1 MKKYL
6 SPIAAW
12 ALSFGYAVGW
22 GSLVMPGTS
31 FLPGAGPLGTV
42 AGILL
47 GALCMV
53 VIGWNYHV
61 LVNRHQC
68 SGGAF
73 NYAQDAFGADYGFL
87 TAWFLI
93 LAYLAILWANATA
106 LVLVAR
112 HTLGDALQFG
122 FHYSVAGFDIYF
134 GEAYFGML
142 SVVAAGALCL
152 WRKRLAARVNLA
164 LAVVFLAGIV
174 VLFAI
179 AASRH
184 TGGMASLGPAFSPLS
199 GKSPAVQIVGI
210 LGMMPWAFV
219 GFEAISNSSEEFAFD
234 ARRTFTILLGAVIS
248 AALAYAM
255 LALLPVFARPD
266 DCATWADYIA
276 RFREMGG
283 PDALPTY
290 AATLRLVGGI
300 GKPVFF
306 AMMLAATFTGI
317 FGAIVASSRL
327 LHGLAVERI
336 LPEWF
341 GRVGKDGSPVNAIWG
356 VVGVSF
362 LVPFLGRTATGWP
375 VDVSSIGAAI
385 AYCTCS
391 AAALKFAAGRR
402 RGPARAAGIAG
413 IVLSV
418 VSCLILLVPNYFTGD
433 VLAAESYM
441 LLAIWSLAGFWLY
454 RQVFKH
460 SRDRFG
466 RSSVVWVG
474 VLVLVLF
481 SLLMWMR
488 QSTKEAIQD
497 TGGNIARFY
506 EERRRGFDGA
516 DLNESQTAQEE
527 RFMAGQMGHLGTEL
541 LEYDLVLLCL
551 LALTLVLVFS
561 IYKTQQ
567 FREKT
572 LAVAHAKAE
581 ESSKAKSGF
590 LSNMSHDIRTPM
602 NAIIG
607 YTELSKRK
615 GATEAD
621 LREYLRKIEASSHH
635 LLALVN
641 DALEMGRIESGKMEL
656 EPAPINLGD
665 VLDEVEDM
673 FATQMS
679 VKKLRFAT
687 DSSGLREPRVLCD
700 KNRLNR
706 VLLNLVSNAYK
717 FTPEGG
723 RIDVTATQTGE
734 DGPDT
739 GIYELRV
746 KDSGIGMGKE
756 FAAHVFEA
764 FERERTSTVSGIQGT
779 GLGMAITKNI
789 VDLMKGTIRVE
800 TEQGKG
806 SEFIVTL
813 PLPYARDAALPEA
826 SAATAKAAAEAPADF
841 SSRRLLLV
849 EDNEINR
856 DIATAILADMDFE
869 VDTAANG
876 REAVEK
882 VAQGGVGFYD
892 LILMDVQ
899 MPVMDGYEATRAI
912 RAMDIPGLSDIPIAA
927 LSANAF
933 ESDVRDAL
941 AAGMNAHIAKPFV
954 VSTLKARLAELLA
967 NVPVRHRPPLARLR
981 AASTSAALMHRPLTP
996 HDILE
1001 TLRGVGCDVDGALSR
1016 LFSGDEKF
1024 YAKMLA
1030 KLPENT
1036 AMARM
1041 RAALDAGDAA
1051 ALFEASHELKGV
1063 YANLGI
1069 TPLYE
1074 PCREIVEIARAGTT
1088 DGVEEL
1094 IGQMEELHAEV
1105 ITLARGGME

>member
-1 MKKYL
+1 MRKYL

-22 GSLVMPGTS
+22 GSLVMPGTA

-42 AGILL
+42 VGILL
-47 GALCMV
+47 GGLVMAV
-53 VIGWNYHV
+53 VGWNYHV

-112 HTLGDALQFG
+112 HTLGDAFQYG
-122 FHYSVAGFDIYF
+122 FHYTVAGFDIYF
-134 GEAYFGML
+134 GEAFIGML

-152 WRKRLAARVNLA
+152 WRKRLAVRVNLA
-164 LAVVFLAGIV
+164 LALAFFAAIIA
-174 VLFAI
+174 LFAV

-184 TGGMASLGPAFSPLS
+184 SGGMASLGPAFSPLS

-219 GFEAISNSSEEFAFD
+219 GFEAISNSSAEFAFD
-234 ARRTFTILLGAVIS
+234 ARRTFPILLGAIVS
-248 AALAYAM
+248 ASLAYAL
-255 LALLPVFARPD
+255 LALLPVFSQPD
-266 DCATWADYIA
+266 CCSTWVDYIS

-290 AATLRLVGGI
+290 AATLRLTGNY
-300 GKPVFF
+300 GKPVFT

-317 FGAIVASSRL
+317 IGAIVASSRL
-327 LHGLAVERI
+327 LHGLAEEKI

-341 GRVGKDGSPVNAIWG
+341 GRIGRDGSPANAICG
-356 VVGVSF
+356 VVGVSL

-391 AAALKFAAGRR
+391 AAALKFAAGRGR
-402 RGPARAAGIAG
+402 RASRAVGVAGI
-413 IVLSV
+413 ILSV
-418 VSCLILLVPNYFTGD
+418 ISCLILLVPNYFTGE

-441 LLAIWSLAGFWLY
+441 LLAIWSLIGFFIY

-516 DLNESQTAQEE
+516 NLDESQTEQEE

-551 LALTLVLVFS
+551 LSLTLVLFFS
-561 IYKTQQ
+561 IYRTQQ
-567 FREKT
+567 YREKT
-572 LAVAHAKAE
+572 LAIAHAKAE
-581 ESSKAKSGF
+581 ESSRAKSGF

-621 LREYLRKIEASSHH
+621 LREYLNKIEASSHH

-656 EPAPINLGD
+656 EPAPIDLKG
-665 VLDEVEDM
+665 LLAEVEDM

-734 DGPDT
+734 AGPDA

-746 KDSGIGMGKE
+746 KDTGIGMGKE

-779 GLGMAITKNI
+779 GLGMSITKSI

-800 TEQGKG
+800 TEHGKG
-806 SEFIVTL
+806 TEFIVTL
-813 PLPYARDAALPEA
+813 TLPYARGDAPPLA
-826 SAATAKAAAEAPADF
+826 SAAAKSAGEASDDF

-856 DIATAILADMDFE
+856 DIATAILADMGFE
-869 VDTAANG
+869 VDTATNG

-912 RAMDIPGLSDIPIAA
+912 RDMDIPGLSGIPIAA

-954 VSTLKARLAELLA
+954 VSTLKARLSELLA
-967 NVPVRHRPPLARLR
+967 GVPVRHRTPLAKFR
-981 AASTSAALMHRPLTP
+981 AASTSATLMHRPLTP

-1001 TLRGVGCDVDGALSR
+1001 TLRGIGCDVDGALSR

-1041 RAALDAGDAA
+1041 RTALDAGDAN

-1074 PCREIVEIARAGTT
+1074 PCREIVEIARAGST
-1088 DGVEEL
+1088 DGVEDL

-1105 ITLARGGME
+1105 VTLARGGME